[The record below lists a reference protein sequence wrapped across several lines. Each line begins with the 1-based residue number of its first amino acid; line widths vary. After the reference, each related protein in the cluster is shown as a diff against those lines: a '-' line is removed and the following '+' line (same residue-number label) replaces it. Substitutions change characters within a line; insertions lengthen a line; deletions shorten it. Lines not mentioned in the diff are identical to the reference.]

1 MNDALCEHIVAR
13 KSKPM
18 DFVIRVLI
26 IVVIVAIAIGG
37 MPCLGFFAFAL
48 AAILAL
54 LAYYFAFPLLNVEY
68 EYSLLNHDLEIDAI
82 YSKEKRK
89 SKMMFFH
96 QYCNIQNAEIIA
108 PKGSHRLNS
117 YHPETTCDF
126 SSGNAN
132 AKVFAIMI
140 PINQKMTCVYIEPD
154 EKMIEHMKQWM
165 GMKMFVD

>member
-37 MPCLGFFAFAL
+37 MPFLGFFAFAL

-68 EYSLLNHDLEIDAI
+68 EYSLLNHDLDIDAI

-89 SKMMFFH
+89 SKI
-96 QYCNIQNAEIIA
+96 N
-108 PKGSHRLNS
+108 LDT

>member
-37 MPCLGFFAFAL
+37 MPFLGFFAFAL

-68 EYSLLNHDLEIDAI
+68 EYSLLNHDLDIDAI

-89 SKMMFFH
+89 SKI
-96 QYCNIQNAEIIA
+96 NLDIQNAEIIA
-108 PKGSHRLNS
+108 TKGSHHWILIIRKQLATF
-117 YHPETTCDF
+117 HPEMQMQRF
-126 SSGNAN
+126 SQS
-132 AKVFAIMI
+132 
-140 PINQKMTCVYIEPD
+140 
-154 EKMIEHMKQWM
+154 
-165 GMKMFVD
+165 

>member
-18 DFVIRVLI
+18 DFIIRILI
-26 IVVIVAIAIGG
+26 IVVIVAVAIVGL
-37 MPCLGFFAFAL
+37 PFLGFFAFAL

-68 EYSLLNHDLEIDAI
+68 EYSLLNHDLDIDAI

-96 QYCNIQNAEIIA
+96 QYCNIGDL
-108 PKGSHRLNS
+108 P
-117 YHPETTCDF
+117 
-126 SSGNAN
+126 
-132 AKVFAIMI
+132 
-140 PINQKMTCVYIEPD
+140 
-154 EKMIEHMKQWM
+154 
-165 GMKMFVD
+165 

>member
-18 DFVIRVLI
+18 DFVIRILI

-37 MPCLGFFAFAL
+37 MPFLGFFAFAL
-48 AAILAL
+48 AAVLAL

-89 SKMMFFH
+89 SKI
-96 QYCNIQNAEIIA
+96 NLDIQNAEIIA
-108 PKGSHRLNS
+108 PKGSHRLDS
-117 YHPETTCDF
+117 YHPET
-126 SSGNAN
+126 SSEDLAKLILPLKCPLVPCMLHRFGN
-132 AKVFAIMI
+132 M
-140 PINQKMTCVYIEPD
+140 E
-154 EKMIEHMKQWM
+154 
-165 GMKMFVD
+165 

>member
-18 DFVIRVLI
+18 DFIIRILI
-26 IVVIVAIAIGG
+26 IVVIVAVAIVGL
-37 MPCLGFFAFAL
+37 P
-48 AAILAL
+48 AILAL

-68 EYSLLNHDLEIDAI
+68 EYSLLNHDLDIDAI

-89 SKMMFFH
+89 SKM
-96 QYCNIQNAEIIA
+96 NLDIQNAEIIA
-108 PKGSHRLNS
+108 PKGSHRLDS
-117 YHPETTCDF
+117 YHPEATCDF

-132 AKVFAIMI
+132 AKIFAIMI

-154 EKMIEHMKQWM
+154 ENMIEHMKQWM

>member
-18 DFVIRVLI
+18 DFVIRILI

-37 MPCLGFFAFAL
+37 MPFLGFFAFAL
-48 AAILAL
+48 AAVLAL

-89 SKMMFFH
+89 SKM
-96 QYCNIQNAEIIA
+96 NLDIQNAEIIA
-108 PKGSHRLNS
+108 PKGSHRLDS
-117 YHPETTCDF
+117 YHP
-126 SSGNAN
+126 GNN
-132 AKVFAIMI
+132 LRFFIRKCKCKGFR
-140 PINQKMTCVYIEPD
+140 NHDPD
-154 EKMIEHMKQWM
+154 QSEN
-165 GMKMFVD
+165 DLCLY

>member
-13 KSKPM
+13 KQNNGFCYPYSYYCC
-18 DFVIRVLI
+18 DRCNRNRRN
-26 IVVIVAIAIGG
+26 AISWIL
-37 MPCLGFFAFAL
+37 CFCSCSV
-48 AAILAL
+48 LAL

-89 SKMMFFH
+89 SKM
-96 QYCNIQNAEIIA
+96 NLDIQNAEIIA
-108 PKGSHRLNS
+108 PKGSHRLDS

>member
-18 DFVIRVLI
+18 DFVIRILI

-37 MPCLGFFAFAL
+37 MPFLGFFAFAL

-68 EYSLLNHDLEIDAI
+68 EYSLLNHDLDIDAI

-89 SKMMFFH
+89 SKI
-96 QYCNIQNAEIIA
+96 NLDIQNAEIIA
-108 PKGSHRLNS
+108 PKGSHRLDS
-117 YHPETTCDF
+117 

>member
-37 MPCLGFFAFAL
+37 MPFLGFFAFAL
-48 AAILAL
+48 AAIIAL
-54 LAYYFAFPLLNVEY
+54 LAYYFAFP
-68 EYSLLNHDLEIDAI
+68 LLNHDLEIDAI

-89 SKMMFFH
+89 SKM
-96 QYCNIQNAEIIA
+96 NLDIQNAEIIA
-108 PKGSHRLNS
+108 PKGSHRLDS

-126 SSGNAN
+126 SSGNAD

>member
-18 DFVIRVLI
+18 DFVIRILI

-37 MPCLGFFAFAL
+37 MPFLGFFAFAL
-48 AAILAL
+48 AAVLAL

-68 EYSLLNHDLEIDAI
+68 EYSLLNHDLDIDAI

-89 SKMMFFH
+89 SKM
-96 QYCNIQNAEIIA
+96 NLDIQNAEIIA
-108 PKGSHRLNS
+108 PKGSHRLDS
-117 YHPETTCDF
+117 YHPEATCDF

-132 AKVFAIMI
+132 AKIFAIMI

>member
-18 DFVIRVLI
+18 DFIIRILI
-26 IVVIVAIAIGG
+26 IVVIVAVAF
-37 MPCLGFFAFAL
+37 LGFFAFAL

-68 EYSLLNHDLEIDAI
+68 EYSLLNHDLDIDAI

-89 SKMMFFH
+89 SKM
-96 QYCNIQNAEIIA
+96 NLDIQNAEIIA
-108 PKGSHRLNS
+108 PKGSHRLDS
-117 YHPETTCDF
+117 YHPEATCDF

-132 AKVFAIMI
+132 AKIFAIMI

-154 EKMIEHMKQWM
+154 ENMIEHMKQWM

>member
-1 MNDALCEHIVAR
+1 MLKEQNFTIASNAKR
-13 KSKPM
+13 
-18 DFVIRVLI
+18 I
-26 IVVIVAIAIGG
+26 ISFGIDELL
-37 MPCLGFFAFAL
+37 MSFLFF
-48 AAILAL
+48 
-54 LAYYFAFPLLNVEY
+54 
-68 EYSLLNHDLEIDAI
+68 AI

-89 SKMMFFH
+89 SKI
-96 QYCNIQNAEIIA
+96 NLDIQNAEIIA
-108 PKGSHRLNS
+108 PKGSHRLDS

>member
-18 DFVIRVLI
+18 DFIIRILI
-26 IVVIVAIAIGG
+26 IVVIVAVAIVGL
-37 MPCLGFFAFAL
+37 PFLGFFAFAL
-48 AAILAL
+48 AAVLAL

-89 SKMMFFH
+89 SKM
-96 QYCNIQNAEIIA
+96 NLDIQNAEIIA
-108 PKGSHRLNS
+108 PKGSHRLDS

-154 EKMIEHMKQWM
+154 DQMFEHKKHSMRMQ
-165 GMKMFVD
+165 MFVD

>member
-18 DFVIRVLI
+18 DFVIRILI

-37 MPCLGFFAFAL
+37 MLFLGFFAFAL
-48 AAILAL
+48 AAIIAL

-96 QYCNIQNAEIIA
+96 QYCNIRNL
-108 PKGSHRLNS
+108 P
-117 YHPETTCDF
+117 
-126 SSGNAN
+126 
-132 AKVFAIMI
+132 
-140 PINQKMTCVYIEPD
+140 
-154 EKMIEHMKQWM
+154 
-165 GMKMFVD
+165 

>member
-18 DFVIRVLI
+18 DFIIRVLI

-37 MPCLGFFAFAL
+37 MPFLGFFAFAL

-68 EYSLLNHDLEIDAI
+68 EYSLLNHDLDIDAI

-89 SKMMFFH
+89 SKI
-96 QYCNIQNAEIIA
+96 NLDIIDWILIIRKQLA
-108 PKGSHRLNS
+108 TF
-117 YHPETTCDF
+117 HPEMQMQRF
-126 SSGNAN
+126 SQS
-132 AKVFAIMI
+132 
-140 PINQKMTCVYIEPD
+140 
-154 EKMIEHMKQWM
+154 
-165 GMKMFVD
+165 

>member
-1 MNDALCEHIVAR
+1 
-13 KSKPM
+13 M

-37 MPCLGFFAFAL
+37 IPFLGFFAFAL

-89 SKMMFFH
+89 SKI
-96 QYCNIQNAEIIA
+96 NLDIQNAEIIA
-108 PKGSHRLNS
+108 PKGSHRLDS

>member
-26 IVVIVAIAIGG
+26 IVVIVAIGG
-37 MPCLGFFAFAL
+37 MPFLGFFAFAL
-48 AAILAL
+48 AATLAL

-68 EYSLLNHDLEIDAI
+68 EYSLLNHDLDIDAI

-89 SKMMFFH
+89 SKI
-96 QYCNIQNAEIIA
+96 NLDIQNAEIIA
-108 PKGSHRLNS
+108 
-117 YHPETTCDF
+117 
-126 SSGNAN
+126 
-132 AKVFAIMI
+132 AKIFAIMI